1 MRAVLTFIIVYF
13 YTSSSLVGCT
23 LSKTDVKK
31 SSKPQDI
38 EVSFPA
44 TDETW
49 IECVCVSVYVFL
61 SFYLSLSNSVVMGFV
76 SQTSVADR
84 PVHERGLIVT
94 DPQWRDIVKEERR
107 FCPQAVSKRQFQG
120 SVLGY
125 ITPVS

>member
-23 LSKTDVKK
+23 LSKTDAKK

-49 IECVCVSVYVFL
+49 IECVFVCVLL
-61 SFYLSLSNSVVMGFV
+61 SFCLSLSNSVVMGFV